1 MRKDFNPKIWGPHAW
16 FFLESVTMA
25 YPTKPS
31 FDEKKAAEQFFNSL
45 QFMIPCDKC
54 RNNYK
59 LHLKK
64 YPLTSKILSSRDNL
78 FMWLVDV
85 HNSVNS
91 KKTNRSYDETFQYY
105 NKQYNF
111 EIDENITEN
120 KSENKPCKFKNFL
133 FYLLMIS
140 IILFLLY
147 HIYQNI

>member
-1 MRKDFNPKIWGPHAW
+1 
-16 FFLESVTMA
+16 
-25 YPTKPS
+25 
-31 FDEKKAAEQFFNSL
+31 
-45 QFMIPCDKC
+45 
-54 RNNYK
+54 
-59 LHLKK
+59 
-64 YPLTSKILSSRDNL
+64 
-78 FMWLVDV
+78 MWLVDV